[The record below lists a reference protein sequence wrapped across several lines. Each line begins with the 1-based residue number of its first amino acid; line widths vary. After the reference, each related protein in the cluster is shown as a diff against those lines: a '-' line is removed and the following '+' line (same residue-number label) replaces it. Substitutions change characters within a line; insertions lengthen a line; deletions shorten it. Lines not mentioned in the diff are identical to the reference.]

1 MYKRILPAALL
12 LGAAAP
18 PALGQLTDGAEF
30 NPAISLTL
38 MGQYSNYHGVDELN
52 LPGFQLGGEAGMPD
66 SGFSLDHSE
75 ATMSANV
82 DPYFFGQLTAAL
94 STHGD
99 NTEVELEEAFI
110 ETTSLPAGLGLTF
123 GRFLSGIGYVNSKHS
138 HVQDFVDAP
147 LPAQAFLGGSYYDDG
162 VRLEWVAPAA
172 LFVETGAEA
181 LRGGSFPA
189 QKSAGS
195 GMGAYSVFVRIG
207 GDIGIQHNWRVGL
220 SRLWARPDGRTGG
233 HSHSH
238 DHDHD
243 HDHDQGHGYGFS
255 GSSDLNIVD
264 ITWKWAPTGN
274 LQNRSLTVQTEY
286 YDRDESGRLTSQD
299 AHEITDYSGRQKGL
313 YAHAVYRF
321 KPRWRTGLR
330 YDRASSNNHGS
341 DDALLAAAGL
351 SDAGTAATRYSAML
365 DFSPSEFSR
374 VRLQYTRNRLPD
386 DRGNAVFL
394 QYIMSIGAH
403 GAHQF

>member
-18 PALGQLTDGAEF
+18 PALGQLADGAEF

-38 MGQYSNYHGVDELN
+38 MGQYSTYHGVDELN

-66 SGFSLDHSE
+66 AGFSLDHSE
-75 ATMSANV
+75 ATMSANI

-94 STHGD
+94 ASHGD
-99 NTEVELEEAFI
+99 DTEVELEEAFI

-123 GRFLSGIGYVNSKHS
+123 GRFLSGVGHVNSKHG

-162 VRLEWVAPAA
+162 VRLEWVAPTA

-189 QKSAGS
+189 QKEHTSA
-195 GMGAYSVFVRIG
+195 MGAYSAFVRIG

-220 SRLWARPDGRTGG
+220 SRLWTRPDGRTGG
-233 HSHSH
+233 HSHGH
-238 DHDHD
+238 DHDHN
-243 HDHDQGHGYGFS
+243 HDHDYSFS

-264 ITWKWAPTGN
+264 VTWKWAPTGN
-274 LQNRSLTVQTEY
+274 LQTRSLTVQAEY
-286 YDRDESGRLTSQD
+286 YDRDESGHLTGLTAD
-299 AHEITDYSGRQKGL
+299 ETTNYNGRQKGL
-313 YAHAVYRF
+313 YAQAVYRF

-330 YDRASSNNHGS
+330 HDRVSSNNHGA
-341 DDALLAAAGL
+341 DDALLASAGL
-351 SDAGTAATRYSAML
+351 SDTDSAARRYSAML

-374 VRLQYTRNRLPD
+374 LRLQYTRHKLSGD
-386 DRGNAVFL
+386 SGSGVFL